1 MAQLSVLNQMCC
13 KAIKGSLCVSFV
25 STTRFTVKENYQ
37 NVLKFGGIRVLIL
50 KINVARFA
58 RKVTIIRLFERF
70 AHTV

>member
-1 MAQLSVLNQMCC
+1 M
-13 KAIKGSLCVSFV
+13 SFV

-58 RKVTIIRLFERF
+58 RKVAIIRLFERF